1 VVYGVRVFE
10 GDEVEPAAAA
20 GTAGGGAD
28 FAADGLELM
37 AGFLV
42 LLCRKGSAPDSEEC
56 QSWNSY
62 KGVECQVSLPCSVSF
77 DYAYYFFN
85 LERVDAKT

>member
-1 VVYGVRVFE
+1 MVDGVRVFE
-10 GDEVEPAAAA
+10 GHKVEPAAAA

-62 KGVECQVSLPCSVSF
+62 KGVECQVSLPRSVRF